1 MSSSVDL
8 AWGAAGARALAP
20 VCDVLVL
27 VDILS
32 FTTSLTV
39 AVGRGVEVWPYL
51 WGTDGAEQ
59 LARDIGAEQL
69 ARDIGAVLARGRHAG
84 VGPTLSPAS
93 LMELEPG
100 TRLILPSPNGSS
112 IAHSAA
118 RGGVPV
124 VGACLR
130 NARAAGE
137 LLQAYERVGLIAS
150 GERWTDGS
158 LRPAYEDLIGA
169 GVLAAA
175 LVRAGAAASP
185 DAEAAAA
192 AALRPRPLEECPSGL
207 ELVDRGFA
215 EDVRIAGERD
225 VTTVVPL
232 LQSGRFSAAG

>member
-1 MSSSVDL
+1 MTSTVDL

-51 WGTDGAEQ
+51 WGTD
-59 LARDIGAEQL
+59 GAEQL

-137 LLQAYERVGLIAS
+137 LLKAYDRVGLIAS

-175 LVRAGAAASP
+175 LVKAGAAASP

-192 AALRPRPLEECPSGL
+192 AALRPRPLEQCPSGL
-207 ELVDRGFA
+207 ELVERGFA

-225 VTTVVPL
+225 VTSVVPL
-232 LQSGRFSAAG
+232 LQSGRFSAAGSRSSND

>member
-1 MSSSVDL
+1 MTRTVDL

-20 VCDVLVL
+20 ECDVLVL
-27 VDILS
+27 VDVLS

-59 LARDIGAEQL
+59 LARDIGA
-69 ARDIGAVLARGRHAG
+69 VLARGRHAG
-84 VGPTLSPAS
+84 GGPTLSPAS
-93 LMELEPG
+93 LLELEPG
-100 TRLILPSPNGSS
+100 SRLILPSPNGSS

-124 VGACLR
+124 VAACLR
-130 NARAAGE
+130 NVGAAGA
-137 LLQAYERVGLIAS
+137 LLRTYDRVGLIAS
-150 GERWTDGS
+150 GERWSDGT

-169 GVLAAA
+169 GALAAA

-192 AALRPRPLEECPSGL
+192 AALRPRPLAECPSGI
-207 ELVDRGFA
+207 ELIERGFA
-215 EDVRIAGERD
+215 DDVRIADERD
-225 VTTVVPL
+225 ATTVVPVM
-232 LQSGRFSAAG
+232 QSGRFSAAH